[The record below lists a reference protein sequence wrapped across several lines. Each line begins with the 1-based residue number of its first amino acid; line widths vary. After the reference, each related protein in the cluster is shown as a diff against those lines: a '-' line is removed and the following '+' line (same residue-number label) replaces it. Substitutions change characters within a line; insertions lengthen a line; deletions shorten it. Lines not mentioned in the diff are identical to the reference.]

1 MSERTT
7 YDNLGIVGEI
17 QQKVNELEVS
27 IRALRKTGAAYA
39 QAEKEYKIKLRQKVL
54 EERAKNMA
62 VGVINMTVYGEPEV
76 AELRFKRDVAQAT
89 YEANKE
95 HINAT
100 KLEIK
105 ILDSQYKQEFGGN
118 LSD

>member
-1 MSERTT
+1 MSGKAT
-7 YDNLGIVGEI
+7 YDNLGLVGDI
-17 QQKVNELEVS
+17 QRKIEELEIS
-27 IRALRKTGAAYA
+27 IKALRKTGAAYA
-39 QAEKEYKIKLRQKVL
+39 QAEKDYKIKLRQKVL
-54 EERAKNMA
+54 EDRANNTA
-62 VGVINMTVYGEPEV
+62 VGIISMTIYGEPEV
-76 AELRFKRDVAQAT
+76 AELRFKRDVALAT